1 MVFPASFF
9 CEFLLYF
16 LRCRATFLRIS
27 IMDWPRVS
35 AANHAIYGGQRTRYN
50 TCMLSDHRST
60 YAHTHV
66 AFINVVMHGTSESRA
81 GVTLISAANHVVMH
95 GTSESRATH
104 GTSEY
109 RCTVALLPV
118 RGKGGKGE
126 AFFKYSGDHLT
137 DLHFQFSWLRQNHL
151 QSMHRCS
158 LDLVV
163 FVCFH
168 NFIKKENDRCTRLW
182 FPLCRM
188 TVVIQMCRMTNV
200 QK

>member
-1 MVFPASFF
+1 MFFPPLFV

-109 RCTVALLPV
+109 RCTVALLPGTV
-118 RGKGGKGE
+118 QSECRCAVQSECRCNAQSECRCNFLK
-126 AFFKYSGDHLT
+126 ASVAAM
-137 DLHFQFSWLRQNHL
+137 LHAPLNCITCLSVLRTHV
-151 QSMHRCS
+151 S
-158 LDLVV
+158 
-163 FVCFH
+163 F
-168 NFIKKENDRCTRLW
+168 W
-182 FPLCRM
+182 PL
-188 TVVIQMCRMTNV
+188 I
-200 QK
+200 

>member
-1 MVFPASFF
+1 
-9 CEFLLYF
+9 
-16 LRCRATFLRIS
+16 
-27 IMDWPRVS
+27 MDWPRLS
-35 AANHAIYGGQRTRYN
+35 EANHAIYGGQRTRYN

-66 AFINVVMHGTSESRA
+66 AFIN
-81 GVTLISAANHVVMH
+81 VVMH